1 MDTLHKILDLM
12 WEKKISDA
20 ELCSKAHIN
29 KSAVTDW
36 KKGKTKSYMRHL
48 PDIANALDTT
58 VDYLLGKTDQNDLQ
72 AFSDSTNNFFVS
84 EPEKNLILAYRARPD
99 MQNAVNTLLGIKNV
113 NSADKKIP
121 VYRAA
126 RSSDDHE
133 DEMTYMS
140 EERVQRII
148 NAPETDEKL

>member
-1 MDTLHKILDLM
+1 MSIGSRIKQARLCIEMSQEELAKSVGVTKGAIGNYETDVSCPKEPILISLM
-12 WEKKISDA
+12 KVLNVDANYIYQDYIQSINYSSKQNCKMNIS
-20 ELCSKAHIN
+20 EQERN
-29 KSAVTDW
+29 
-36 KKGKTKSYMRHL
+36 
-48 PDIANALDTT
+48 
-58 VDYLLGKTDQNDLQ
+58 LL
-72 AFSDSTNNFFVS
+72 
-84 EPEKNLILAYRARPD
+84 LAYRAHPD